1 LRERQRHPAGIGA
14 DRPLERDRARIVPII
29 SGVLRGHGSPRAHD
43 AVVPILSRARFHRVL
58 AASLGA
64 LVAITLTACAAP
76 APAAP
81 AAPPPAVVLKH
92 ADQQYG
98 PARVVDDTRTAS
110 LAIVPAERNGALVVF
125 LHGWSQTRYSILERP
140 EEVSVARTLT
150 AKGYVVA
157 AADAH
162 DKAWGDAAAVA
173 DYRALI
179 SRTTKR
185 YGLHDVFLMGESM
198 GGLATMQVAQLVP
211 AVRAVVAWYPVCDL
225 RTIHEARFQASIK
238 AAWKGRTRAPVSP
251 VSVGAKPM
259 LVWASAGDTVVT
271 ARTNAAVCVAE
282 AHAAGAPV
290 TYFHTSGNH
299 GDKSNFDPKAVLA
312 FFDGHRTPGA

>member
-1 LRERQRHPAGIGA
+1 
-14 DRPLERDRARIVPII
+14 
-29 SGVLRGHGSPRAHD
+29 
-43 AVVPILSRARFHRVL
+43 VPILSRARIRRAL
-58 AASLGA
+58 AASVGT
-64 LVAITLTACAAP
+64 LVAISLTACATAAP
-76 APAAP
+76 TAP
-81 AAPPPAVVLKH
+81 AAPPPAVVLQH

-98 PARVVDDTRTAS
+98 PARVVDDARHGT
-110 LAIVPAERNGALVVF
+110 LAIVPAARNGALVVF

-140 EEVSVARTLT
+140 AEVAVARELT
-150 AKGYVVA
+150 ANGYVVV
-157 AADAH
+157 AADAGR
-162 DKAWGDAAAVA
+162 KAWGNAAAVG

-179 SRTTKR
+179 HRTTVR
-185 YGLHDVFLMGESM
+185 YDLHDVFLMGESM
-198 GGLATMQVAQLVP
+198 GGLATMQVARLEPQ
-211 AVRAVVAWYPVCDL
+211 VRAVTAWYPVCDL
-225 RTIHEARFQASIK
+225 STMHEARFQASID